1 MVTKILKNINLEIK
15 KGEFV
20 VILGPSGS
28 GKTSLLNIITG
39 IDVATSGQ
47 TYVNGQNLINKT
59 PSQLTKFRKL
69 NIGYIFQSYNL
80 LPNLTVREN
89 VEIGWKLQKN
99 SSLRL
104 NINELLAMIG
114 IDKYQD
120 RYPYELSGGQQ
131 QRVSIARSMAKNPA
145 IIFGDEPTG
154 AVDEE
159 MSKQILKLFV
169 DLNKKFK
176 TTVVIVT
183 HNSIFA
189 DLATRVIKVNSG
201 QIIQNYF
208 NHKPKTINQL
218 N

>member
-1 MVTKILKNINLEIK
+1 M
-15 KGEFV
+15 
-20 VILGPSGS
+20 
-28 GKTSLLNIITG
+28 LNIITG

-59 PSQLTKFRKL
+59 SSQLTKFRKL

-99 SSLRL
+99 RALRL
-104 NINELLAMIG
+104 NINELLSVIG

-169 DLNKKFK
+169 DLNKKYK

-183 HNSIFA
+183 HNSIFW
-189 DLATRVIKVNSG
+189 T
-201 QIIQNYF
+201 NY
-208 NHKPKTINQL
+208 PKL
-218 N
+218 H

>member
-1 MVTKILKNINLEIK
+1 
-15 KGEFV
+15 
-20 VILGPSGS
+20 
-28 GKTSLLNIITG
+28 
-39 IDVATSGQ
+39 
-47 TYVNGQNLINKT
+47 
-59 PSQLTKFRKL
+59 
-69 NIGYIFQSYNL
+69 
-80 LPNLTVREN
+80 
-89 VEIGWKLQKN
+89 LQKN
-99 SSLRL
+99 RALRL
-104 NINELLAMIG
+104 NINELLSVIG

-201 QIIQNYF
+201 QIIQNYI

>member
-59 PSQLTKFRKL
+59 SSQLTKFRKL

-89 VEIGWKLQKN
+89 VEIG
-99 SSLRL
+99 
-104 NINELLAMIG
+104 
-114 IDKYQD
+114 
-120 RYPYELSGGQQ
+120 
-131 QRVSIARSMAKNPA
+131 
-145 IIFGDEPTG
+145 
-154 AVDEE
+154 
-159 MSKQILKLFV
+159 
-169 DLNKKFK
+169 
-176 TTVVIVT
+176 
-183 HNSIFA
+183 
-189 DLATRVIKVNSG
+189 
-201 QIIQNYF
+201 
-208 NHKPKTINQL
+208 
-218 N
+218 